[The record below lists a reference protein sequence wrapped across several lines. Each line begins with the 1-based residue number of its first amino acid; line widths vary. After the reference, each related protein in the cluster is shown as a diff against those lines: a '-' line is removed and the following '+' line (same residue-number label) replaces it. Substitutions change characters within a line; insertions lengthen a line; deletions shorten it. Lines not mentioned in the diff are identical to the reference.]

1 MHCVCVICYVAEGTF
16 TNNTSVCAKH
26 SDMNRATSCVSIL
39 RSREDY
45 SLLPGGHVTIH
56 FNQLVVADSVTISK
70 YGFLTL
76 CEVDVLGTE
85 VVLTPEGLFFFRLSY
100 IFALFCE
107 TICIIFRRLF

>member
-1 MHCVCVICYVAEGTF
+1 MHCVCVICYVTEGTF
-16 TNNTSVCAKH
+16 TNNTSVCAEH

-39 RSREDY
+39 RSREGY

-85 VVLTPEGLFFFRLSY
+85 VVLTPEGLFFSGCR
-100 IFALFCE
+100 IFLHYSV
-107 TICIIFRRLF
+107 RRFA